1 MKSDLLVTLT
11 AAQVEQQSAESAEM
25 TPYDMPVILIGEA
38 DTADIAI
45 GDIYRSYDFALCNAD
60 TEEDLGQ
67 SSTGFAYLSSGV
79 KLNAPPS
86 GKYQFALRYWL
97 PRNTRFP
104 LMLQFEGVTI
114 SNAIAVDGIYQGVA
128 L

>member
-1 MKSDLLVTLT
+1 MGSNLLVTLT
-11 AAQVEQQSAESAEM
+11 AAQVEPQSTESAEM

-38 DTADIAI
+38 DAADIAI
-45 GDIYRSYDFALCNAD
+45 GDICRSYDFALCNAD

-67 SSTGFAYLSSGV
+67 NCSGFAYFLGGV
-79 KLNAPPS
+79 KQDALPA

-97 PRNTRFP
+97 PRETRFP
-104 LMLQFEGVTI
+104 LLLQFEGITI
-114 SNAIAVDGIYQGVA
+114 SNAIAVAGIYQGI